1 MYQARAGEME
11 ALPFDEC
18 VEEIHKRVID
28 RMKWV
33 WTDDIDSEYSLAVM
47 QMMEAMEKSDNLK

>member
-1 MYQARAGEME
+1 ME

-18 VEEIHKRVID
+18 VEEIHKRFID

-47 QMMEAMEKSDNLK
+47 QMMEAF

>member
-1 MYQARAGEME
+1 ME

-18 VEEIHKRVID
+18 VAEIHNRVID

-33 WTDDIDSEYSLAVM
+33 WTDDIDSEYSLAVTK
-47 QMMEAMEKSDNLK
+47 MMEAVTNSDNHK